1 MIRDPIVAHAA
12 AMIRRGSKS
21 FSRAAALLPARSRH
35 AAYQLYAWCRYCDD
49 TVDGQVLGQARVAGN
64 AGPVDRRQ
72 TRDRATQRAALAELR
87 RLTRSALD
95 GAPTTDP
102 VFAGLQRVV
111 TGFGVPLKHP
121 LALLDGMEM
130 DVEGRQYATFD
141 ELVDYCWHVA
151 GVVGV
156 MMAYLMEASDPATL
170 DLAGD
175 LGIAFQL
182 TNIAR
187 DVMDDAAAGRV
198 YLPHD
203 WLAEA
208 GTPVVSVAEPAYR
221 TAVARVVAR
230 LLARADE
237 YYRRA
242 DRGLAPLPF
251 RSAWAIAAARGIY
264 ADIGTLVRRRGAK
277 AWDRRA
283 VVPAAKKVY
292 WMGWGLV
299 RALAR

>member
-21 FSRAAALLPARSRH
+21 FSRAAALLPVRSRH

-64 AGPVDRRQ
+64 AGLAGRRQ
-72 TRDRATQRAALAELR
+72 APDRAAQRAALAELR
-87 RLTRSALD
+87 RRTRSALD
-95 GAPTTDP
+95 GAPAADP

-111 TGFGVPLKHP
+111 TGFGVPPEHP
-121 LALLDGMEM
+121 FALLDGMEM

-230 LLARADE
+230 LLDHADD

-242 DRGLAPLPF
+242 DRGLAHLPF

-264 ADIGTLVRRRGAK
+264 ADIGTLVRRRGAR

-283 VVPAAKKVY
+283 VVPAARKVY
-292 WMGWGLV
+292 WMGWGLAQAV
-299 RALAR
+299 AR